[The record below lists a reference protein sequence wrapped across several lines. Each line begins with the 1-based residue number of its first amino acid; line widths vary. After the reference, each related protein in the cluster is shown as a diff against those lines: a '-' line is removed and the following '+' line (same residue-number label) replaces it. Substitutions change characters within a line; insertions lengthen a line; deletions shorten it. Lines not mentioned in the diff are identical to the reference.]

1 MKNVGIY
8 IGSFNPMHI
17 GHVMITNYV
26 LENTDV
32 SEIVIVPS
40 YHSFGKP
47 ELASFNDRVTMVH
60 KSVKMMRGVLVS
72 TIESKLSGY
81 TYETLENFINSKYY
95 DKVTLIIGADNFI
108 GLHKFLNISWILS
121 NCDLIVLGRNDI
133 DLKEGFNNLSEIPG
147 FDEGKIKILNDFPT
161 VNMSS
166 SFIRNEIKLGN
177 DIFGYVMPEVR
188 KHIKEFNL
196 YKDEKK

>member
-47 ELASFNDRVTMVH
+47 ELASFNDRVTMIH
-60 KSVKMMRGVLVS
+60 ESVKMMKGVLVS
-72 TIESKLSGY
+72 TIESNLSGY

-121 NCDLIVLGRNDI
+121 NCDLIVLGRDDI
-133 DLKEGFNNLSEIPG
+133 NLETGFDNLKDIPG
-147 FDEGKIKILNDFPT
+147 FNKDKIKILNDFPQ
-161 VNMSS
+161 VKMSS
-166 SFIRNEIKLGN
+166 SFIRNEVKSGR
-177 DIFGYVMPEVR
+177 DIIGYVMPEVR
-188 KHIKEFNL
+188 KYINDFKLYIK
-196 YKDEKK
+196 

>member
-1 MKNVGIY
+1 MKNTGIY

-17 GHVMITNYV
+17 GHIMITNYV

-32 SEIVIVPS
+32 DEVIITPS

-47 ELASFNDRVTMVH
+47 ELASFNDRVTMIS
-60 KSVKMMRGVLVS
+60 KSIKLMNNVLVS

-81 TYETLENFINSKYY
+81 TYETLENFVNSKYY
-95 DKVTLIIGADNFI
+95 EKVSLIIGADNFI
-108 GLHKFLNISWILS
+108 RLHEFLNISWILS
-121 NCDLIVLGRNDI
+121 NCNLIVLGRNDI
-133 DLKEGFNNLSEIPG
+133 DLKEGFNNLNEIPG
-147 FDEGKIKILNDFPT
+147 FDISKIKILNDFPT

-177 DIFGYVMPEVR
+177 DIFRYVMPEVR

-196 YKDEKK
+196 YRG